1 MSYKINPCKACWEKY
16 KNSGCN
22 INTINSCVT
31 QTAAAFAGFPS
42 NNVIA
47 NTPAETNWEECMHK
61 MMKAEGRNPCEF
73 QLGMAPVFNQVPH
86 YFPELLA
93 ESGNPKK
100 ALQHCVEKCS
110 CNKMYKNTC
119 IENCMTDHAALQ
131 PVSNKESYHYNKRP
145 QLGPSM
151 EDVDTEY
158 FDNSKF
164 YKNYPEAKEHPMA
177 FWIGFVIFALL
188 LSCVLVLFFKAL
200 NSKKIGYY

>member
-1 MSYKINPCKACWEKY
+1 MSYEINPCKACWEKY

-47 NTPAETNWEECMHK
+47 NTPAETNWEECVHK
-61 MMKAEGRNPCEF
+61 IMKAENRNPCEF
-73 QLGMAPVFNQVPH
+73 QLDMAPVFNQVPH

-100 ALQHCVEKCS
+100 ALQDCVEKCS

-131 PVSNKESYHYNKRP
+131 PVPKKESYHYNKRP
-145 QLGPSM
+145 IFI
-151 EDVDTEY
+151 ENEY
-158 FDNSKF
+158 VENFDNSDF
-164 YKNYPEAKEHPMA
+164 NKNYPEAKQHPVA
-177 FWIGFVIFALL
+177 FWVGFIIFTLLFSVVIIF
-188 LSCVLVLFFKAL
+188 FFKAL
-200 NSKKIGYY
+200 NSKKIGVPY